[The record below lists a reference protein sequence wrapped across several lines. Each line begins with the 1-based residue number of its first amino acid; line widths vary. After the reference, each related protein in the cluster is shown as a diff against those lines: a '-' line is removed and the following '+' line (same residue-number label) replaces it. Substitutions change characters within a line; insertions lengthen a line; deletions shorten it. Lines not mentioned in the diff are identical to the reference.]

1 MLNIAIVEDEQ
12 PALEKLKA
20 QLSRVCTHTLLFTC
34 HSVQDCLASNELPT
48 VDVLFVDINLP
59 DASGM
64 SLVTTLKHRGFK
76 GECVFSTAYSEF
88 AVEAFTIG
96 AADYLLKPYSDDR
109 LSLALSRVN
118 EKRNNKTSESQE
130 SEART
135 LVSKVGDKV
144 TLVKVS
150 DICAIKLEH
159 GQAIAYSLEA
169 SYPFDQSLDELMTVL
184 PPQFLRIHRNCIA
197 NIKEVKQMDRW
208 VTGGYIIKFNQ
219 SKVQAISSRNGGRL
233 LKDKLMR

>member
-1 MLNIAIVEDEQ
+1 MLNIAIIEDEQ
-12 PALEKLKA
+12 PALEKLLS
-20 QLSRVCTHTLLFTC
+20 QLGRVVQHRVLFTC
-34 HSVQDCLASNELPT
+34 DTVTGCLASSQLSK

-64 SLVTTLKHRGFK
+64 SLVATLKNRGFK
-76 GECVFSTAYSEF
+76 GECIFSTAYSEF

-96 AADYLLKPYSDDR
+96 AADYLLKPYTDDR

-118 EKRNNKTSESQE
+118 EKRNNKASELQE
-130 SEART
+130 AEEQT

-159 GQAIAYSLEA
+159 GQAIAYGTNA
-169 SYPFDQSLDELMTVL
+169 SNPLDQSLDELMTLL
-184 PPQFLRIHRNCIA
+184 PPHFLRIHRNCIA
-197 NIKEVKQMDRW
+197 NIKAVKHMDRW
-208 VTGGYIIKFNQ
+208 ITGGYLIKFNQ
-219 SKVQAISSRNGGRL
+219 SEVQAISSRNGGRL
-233 LKDKLMR
+233 LKDKLML

>member
-1 MLNIAIVEDEQ
+1 MLNIAIVEDEK
-12 PALEKLKA
+12 PALEKLKI
-20 QLSRVCTHTLLFTC
+20 QLSTVCAHTLLFTC
-34 HSVQDCLASNELPT
+34 HSVQECLDSNELSK

-64 SLVTTLKHRGFK
+64 SLVTSLKKSGFT
-76 GECVFSTAYSEF
+76 GECVFSTAYSGF

-96 AADYLLKPYSDDR
+96 AADYLLKPYTDDR

-118 EKRNNKTSESQE
+118 EKLKNKTSELQE
-130 SEART
+130 TEALT

-159 GQAIAYSLEA
+159 GQAIAYGTEA
-169 SYPFDQSLDELMTVL
+169 SNPLDQSLEELMTLL

-208 VTGGYIIKFNQ
+208 VTGGYLIKFNQ
-219 SKVQAISSRNGGRL
+219 SEVQAISSRNGGRL
-233 LKDKLMR
+233 LKNKLML

>member
-1 MLNIAIVEDEQ
+1 MLNIAIVEDEL
-12 PALEKLKA
+12 PALEKLKV
-20 QLSRVCTHTLLFTC
+20 QLSRVCPHKLLFTC
-34 HSVQDCLASNELPT
+34 HSVQTCLTSSELSK

-64 SLVTTLKHRGFK
+64 SLVTTLKNRGFV

-96 AADYLLKPYSDDR
+96 AADYLLKPYTDER

-118 EKRNNKTSESQE
+118 DKLNKSTAELQE
-130 SEART
+130 PEAFT

-159 GQAIAYSLEA
+159 GQAIAYGSEA
-169 SYPFDQSLDELMTVL
+169 SYPLDQSLDELMTLL
-184 PPQFLRIHRNCIA
+184 PSQFLRVHRNCIA
-197 NIKEVKQMDRW
+197 NSKEIKQMDRW
-208 VTGGYIIKFNQ
+208 VTGGVLIKFNQ
-219 SKVQAISSRNGGRL
+219 SEVQVISSRNGGRL
-233 LKDKLMR
+233 LKDKLMQ

>member
-1 MLNIAIVEDEQ
+1 MLNIAIVEDEL

-20 QLSRVCTHTLLFTC
+20 QLSRVCAHALLFTYQ
-34 HSVQDCLASNELPT
+34 SVKACLASSELSK

-59 DASGM
+59 DASGV
-64 SLVTTLKHRGFK
+64 SLVKSLKQLGFK

-88 AVEAFTIG
+88 AVEPFTIG
-96 AADYLLKPYSDDR
+96 AADYLLKPYTDER

-118 EKRNNKTSESQE
+118 DKLNNKTSEFQE
-130 SEART
+130 TEEYS
-135 LVSKVGDKV
+135 LVSKVGVKV

-159 GQAIAYSLEA
+159 GQAIAYGSEV
-169 SYPFDQSLDELMTVL
+169 SYLLDHSLDELMTLL
-184 PPQFLRIHRNCIA
+184 PFQFLRVHRNGIV
-197 NIKEVKQMDRW
+197 NIKEIKQMDRW
-208 VTGGYIIKFNQ
+208 VTGGYLIKFHQ
-219 SKVQAISSRNGGRL
+219 SEVEVISSRDGGRL

>member
-34 HSVQDCLASNELPT
+34 HSVQDCLASNELPK

-96 AADYLLKPYSDDR
+96 AADYLLKPYTDER

-159 GQAIAYSLEA
+159 GQAIAYSSEA
-169 SYPFDQSLDELMTVL
+169 SYPLDQSLDELMTVL
-184 PPQFLRIHRNCIA
+184 PPQFFRIHRNCIA

-208 VTGGYIIKFNQ
+208 VTGGYLIKFNQ

>member
-20 QLSRVCTHTLLFTC
+20 QLSRVCSHTLLFTC
-34 HSVQDCLASNELPT
+34 HSVRECLASNELSK

-59 DASGM
+59 DTSGM
-64 SLVTTLKHRGFK
+64 SLVTSLLDRGFS

-88 AVEAFTIG
+88 AVEAFTLG

-118 EKRNNKTSESQE
+118 DKLSNKTSELQE
-130 SEART
+130 PEALT

-150 DICAIKLEH
+150 DLCAIKLEH
-159 GQAIAYSLEA
+159 GQAIAYGFEA
-169 SYPFDQSLDELMTVL
+169 SYPLDQSLDELMTLL
-184 PPQFLRIHRNCIA
+184 PSEFLRIHRNCIA
-197 NIKEVKQMDRW
+197 NSKEIKQMDRW
-208 VTGGYIIKFNQ
+208 VTGGYLIKFNQ
-219 SKVQAISSRNGGRL
+219 SEVQAISSRNGGRL